1 MFPPYKPN
9 PHLTLGDILSELAR
23 VPSPQPALPP
33 LLPPP
38 NPVTSPPKDLKSP
51 VSKKWNRLFYMM
63 AKRRL
68 AQQTKQRVQRIR
80 TITNGLT
87 MPEITA
93 VPLGSAKKM
102 TAAILFFDL
111 QNFTTIASKLSNEL
125 VLYALNTIVPEMMYV
140 VRHWNGEIEKNTGD
154 GLMAVFGT
162 ETRNNFL
169 IARDAIEAAMT
180 MRYLM
185 LAAIREKLVQD
196 GLPAFGF
203 RIGLDMEE
211 VLVSRIG
218 IKNTNFLTVVGSA
231 ANRASKLQELAGAD
245 GICIG
250 ENLYRSLHPNIWQY
264 CQEGKHADWNWTYTE
279 TKAPY
284 RFFHYTANWLDPF

>member
-9 PHLTLGDILSELAR
+9 LPLTLGDILSELAR
-23 VPSPQPALPP
+23 VPSPQPLLPP

-38 NPVTSPPKDLKSP
+38 SPVTSPPKDLKSP
-51 VSKKWNRLFYMM
+51 LSKKWTRLFYMVS
-63 AKRRL
+63 KRRL
-68 AQQTKQRVQRIR
+68 AQQTRQRVQRIR

-87 MPEITA
+87 MPEIAA

-125 VLYALNTIVPEMMYV
+125 VLYALNTIIPEMMYV
-140 VRHWNGEIEKNTGD
+140 VKHWNGEIEKNTGD
-154 GLMAVFGT
+154 GLMAIFGT

-169 IARDAIEAAMT
+169 IARDAIEAAMA
-180 MRYLM
+180 MRYIM

-196 GLPAFGF
+196 GLPPFSL

-211 VLVSRIG
+211 ILVSRIG
-218 IKNTNFLTVVGSA
+218 IKNTNFLTVVGGA
-231 ANRASKLQELAGAD
+231 ANRASKLQELADSD

-250 ENLYRSLHPNIWQY
+250 ENLYKNLHPALYAY
-264 CQEGKHADWNWTYTE
+264 CKEGKHDRWTWIWPD
-279 TKAPY
+279 TKIPY
-284 RFFHYTANWLDPF
+284 RFFHYTANWREP